1 MRWPDPISLDEQSA
15 AATYGLPPG
24 GAAPPV
30 GAGVA
35 PAVSVAHFGGLAFP
49 VPDVALQ

>member
-1 MRWPDPISLDEQSA
+1 MPLDEQSA
-15 AATYGLPPG
+15 AATDGLPPG

-35 PAVSVAHFGGLAFP
+35 PAVTERRGRI
-49 VPDVALQ
+49 